1 MKSKSKLKKVL
12 AYDLGGTK
20 VHVGVVDETGKVL
33 AEQRVPVVVEQGKA
47 AVINQLA
54 ELGLAYLKE
63 FPEIKQVGLASAGP
77 LDPVRGLLLDPTNI
91 ANPNDKKKS
100 WGRVHITK
108 ILGQKLKR
116 NVTLEN
122 DAAAAML
129 AEHWL
134 GKAKKYDNAMIL
146 TLGTGLGTGIIS
158 NGSLLRSGRYL
169 HPEAGHVIIRA
180 DDQSAPCGCGNLGC
194 AEAFLSGRS
203 FTRRNR
209 PRFAR
214 ADYLAADITELA
226 RKGDPRAIAAFNEYA
241 ELMAVSIT
249 NYVVC
254 YCPEIIV
261 FAGSF
266 AAAADMF
273 IPQTKKHLE
282 TLLKRRRVGVDLMP
296 KLAVSALDNKA
307 GLVGGAY
314 VAFKQLSGDKFPT
327 RK

>member
-1 MKSKSKLKKVL
+1 MKTKKVL

-20 VHVGVVDETGKVL
+20 VHVGVVDETGRVL
-33 AEQRVPVVVEQGKA
+33 TEQRVPVVVEQGKN

-54 ELGLAYLKE
+54 ELGREYLKHY
-63 FPEIKQVGLASAGP
+63 PEIRQVGLASAGP
-77 LDPVRGLLLDPTNI
+77 LDPIRGLLLDPTNI
-91 ANPNDKKKS
+91 ANPSDPKKS
-100 WGRVHITK
+100 WGKVPIAK

-146 TLGTGLGTGIIS
+146 TLGTGLGTGIFC
-158 NGSLLRSGRYL
+158 NGSLLRSGRFL
-169 HPEAGHVIIRA
+169 HPEAGHIIIRA

-226 RKGDPRAIAAFNEYA
+226 KSGDPRGLAAFKEYA
-241 ELMAVSIT
+241 ELMAIAIT

-254 YCPEIIV
+254 YSPEIVV
-261 FAGSF
+261 FSGSF
-266 AAAADMF
+266 AAAADLFM
-273 IPQTKKHLE
+273 PQTTEHLKVF
-282 TLLKRRRVGVDLMP
+282 LKRRRVGVDLLP
-296 KLAVSALDNKA
+296 KLAVSSLDNKA
-307 GLVGGAY
+307 GLIGGAY
-314 VAFKQLSGDKFPT
+314 VAFKQMSGKNFP
-327 RK
+327 KKK

>member
-1 MKSKSKLKKVL
+1 MKKKKVL

-20 VHVGVVDETGKVL
+20 VHLGVVDQTGKVL
-33 AEQRVPVVVEQGKA
+33 VDQRVPVVVEKGKT

-54 ELGLAYLKE
+54 ELGKSYLKLY
-63 FPEIKQVGLASAGP
+63 PEIEQVGLASAGP
-77 LDPVRGLLLDPTNI
+77 MDPTRGLLLDPTNLS
-91 ANPNDKKKS
+91 NPNDPKNN

-129 AEHWL
+129 AEHWK
-134 GKAKKYDNAMIL
+134 GKAKGYKNSMIM

-158 NGSLLRSGRYL
+158 NGELLRSGRFL
-169 HPEAGHVIIRA
+169 HPEAGHIIIR
-180 DDQSAPCGCGNLGC
+180 DGDQSAPCGCGNLGC
-194 AEAFLSGRS
+194 SEAYLSGRG

-214 ADYLAADITELA
+214 ADYLAKDISELA
-226 RKGDPRAIAAFNEYA
+226 EKGDPRALAAFAEYS
-241 ELMAVSIT
+241 ELMAVAIH

-254 YCPEIIV
+254 YSPEIVV

-266 AAAADMF
+266 AEAAHLF
-273 IPQTKKHLE
+273 IPSTIRHLKV
-282 TLLKRRRVGVDLMP
+282 LLKRRRVGVDLLP
-296 KLAVSALDNKA
+296 KLAVSSLDNKA
-307 GLVGGAY
+307 GLLGGAY
-314 VAFKQLSGDKFPT
+314 VALQQS
-327 RK
+327 